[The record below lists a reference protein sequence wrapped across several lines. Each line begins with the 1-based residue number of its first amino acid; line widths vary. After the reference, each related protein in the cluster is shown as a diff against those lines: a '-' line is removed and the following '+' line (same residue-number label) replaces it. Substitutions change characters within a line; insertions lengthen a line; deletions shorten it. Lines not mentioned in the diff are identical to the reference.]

1 MMCFHDQPLINTQ
14 KRNTVAPTYHHTL
27 RSNTQD
33 IKGTDMISP
42 LVLNMAKLASQK
54 LIPHYTFNCKKE
66 EREEGLLCW
75 SS

>member
-1 MMCFHDQPLINTQ
+1 MMCFHDQPLIDTQ
-14 KRNTVAPTYHHTL
+14 KGALCHLPTTTNS
-27 RSNTQD
+27 RSITQD

-54 LIPHYTFNCKKE
+54 LIHYTFNLNKE
-66 EREEGLLCW
+66 EREEGLSCW